1 MCDTVLHEGRVRL
14 AIFDNR
20 KAIEKTFSE
29 KRRKISLEIALNH
42 VDSMVCMSTRT
53 LRTTGGQAV
62 DKVWTKWDAVV

>member
-1 MCDTVLHEGRVRL
+1 L
-14 AIFDNR
+14 
-20 KAIEKTFSE
+20 KKTFSE
-29 KRRKISLEIALNH
+29 NRRKISLEIALNH